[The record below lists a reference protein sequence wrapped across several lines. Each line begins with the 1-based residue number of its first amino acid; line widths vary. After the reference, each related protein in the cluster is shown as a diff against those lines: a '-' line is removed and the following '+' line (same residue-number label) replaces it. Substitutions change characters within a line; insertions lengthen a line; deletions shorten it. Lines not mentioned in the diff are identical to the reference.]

1 MPSFGLLVGVLLAA
15 GLDLRFGQADRP
27 NGEALPCF
35 LIDGFPA
42 GQDGFA
48 PVLEPFLAHG

>member
-1 MPSFGLLVGVLLAA
+1 MPSFWLVGVLLFA
-15 GLDLRFGQADRP
+15 GLNLRFGQADRP
-27 NGEALPCF
+27 NGEALPWF
-35 LIDGFPA
+35 FIESFPA